1 MITSCSSEVFPRGK
15 SGKFQSEG
23 SNFSREHYCLL
34 KKFMF
39 AFWVVSSR
47 SRHNSLG
54 ICQCGRANYLSS
66 KAKIDQKTGNVSFE
80 DADENLDVDTWKHHG
95 GYHDDPPHGKIKC
108 HHIIPHI
115 FCSCIFCKWWGF
127 IDSLRFEH

>member
-1 MITSCSSEVFPRGK
+1 
-15 SGKFQSEG
+15 
-23 SNFSREHYCLL
+23 
-34 KKFMF
+34 MF

-95 GYHDDPPHGKIKC
+95 GYHDDPPPWQDKMPPYNTAYILQLH
-108 HHIIPHI
+108 
-115 FCSCIFCKWWGF
+115 FLQMVGF
-127 IDSLRFEH
+127 H